1 MSHSRPRILTPLTT
15 VALLLLSIS
24 TPADT
29 AYYHHIFFDSSLTPD
44 AYFYS
49 SGKISEPSSL
59 ALTNGKIPIDTK
71 FSYTPPNALH
81 LEWKSAETGGW
92 DARIDVVRFRNRE
105 INFAGS
111 HLYLW
116 CFSPEGIPAAA
127 LPVIRIV
134 DTNAQFSGPLRLQA
148 FTTDLPPGRW
158 VQIKIPLDRFSSASL
173 HALDPHRLQ
182 SIIFSQGIADNTP
195 HTLILDEIKIADAGA
210 APSAVEG
217 AGFAP
222 NSAGAPP
229 SSSEGGSSFAN
240 GAQQS
245 STSPAP
251 QNLNAKAYERHI
263 DLTWDPVRSEQ
274 VERYVIYRS
283 DDGKNFQPIG
293 IQPRGITRYTDYLG
307 KLPRTAHYK
316 VAASDSTYRRSNLS
330 EAATATTRTM
340 TDDELLTMLQEE
352 CFRYYWESAHPD
364 SGSTLENIPGD
375 DRIVA
380 TGASGFGIM
389 ALIVGVDRGFV
400 TREQGAER
408 LAKIVSFF
416 EKAPRYHGVWSHFMN
431 GHTGESL
438 PVFGVFDNAGDLVE
452 TAFLMEGLLSA
463 RQYFHGDDAVEKN
476 LYSRITRLWETVEWD
491 WYRRSPQ
498 SDALFWHW
506 SPDFAWHINH
516 RITGY
521 NEAMMVYLLGIASPT
536 HSVPPD
542 LYYTG
547 WAGQSAAAV
556 NYRRGWSLG
565 GNANSKPNADASTGA
580 ATKSFKL
587 GAAATGTAGD
597 HYVNAHTYFG
607 IKLDVGVGTGGP
619 LFFAHYSYM
628 GFDPRGLGDRFTDYF
643 QNNRNMARI
652 NRDYCIAN
660 PKHFEGYGADN
671 WGLTASDGPKGYLAH
686 APDANDDDGTMTPT
700 GALASFPYTPEA
712 SMAAFKHFYRDL
724 GDRMW
729 DIYGPRDALNESA
742 DWVSPIYMGLNQ
754 APITVMIENY
764 RTGLIWKLFM
774 SNPEIQPMLDKIGF
788 HRTREQMR

>member
-1 MSHSRPRILTPLTT
+1 
-15 VALLLLSIS
+15 
-24 TPADT
+24 
-29 AYYHHIFFDSSLTPD
+29 
-44 AYFYS
+44 
-49 SGKISEPSSL
+49 
-59 ALTNGKIPIDTK
+59 
-71 FSYTPPNALH
+71 
-81 LEWKSAETGGW
+81 
-92 DARIDVVRFRNRE
+92 
-105 INFAGS
+105 
-111 HLYLW
+111 
-116 CFSPEGIPAAA
+116 
-127 LPVIRIV
+127 
-134 DTNAQFSGPLRLQA
+134 
-148 FTTDLPPGRW
+148 
-158 VQIKIPLDRFSSASL
+158 
-173 HALDPHRLQ
+173 
-182 SIIFSQGIADNTP
+182 
-195 HTLILDEIKIADAGA
+195 
-210 APSAVEG
+210 
-217 AGFAP
+217 
-222 NSAGAPP
+222 
-229 SSSEGGSSFAN
+229 
-240 GAQQS
+240 
-245 STSPAP
+245 
-251 QNLNAKAYERHI
+251 
-263 DLTWDPVRSEQ
+263 
-274 VERYVIYRS
+274 
-283 DDGKNFQPIG
+283 
-293 IQPRGITRYTDYLG
+293 
-307 KLPRTAHYK
+307 
-316 VAASDSTYRRSNLS
+316 
-330 EAATATTRTM
+330 M

-463 RQYFHGDDAVEKN
+463 RQYFHGDDAVEEN

-580 ATKSFKL
+580 ATKSSKL